1 MLGFRIWKGSE
12 YSRITQGSKYATIW
26 LNMSEFSIIDRV
38 LNMYHAIL
46 SARSL

>member
-26 LNMSEFSIIDRV
+26 LKMSGQSVSMPEYV
-38 LNMYHAIL
+38 
-46 SARSL
+46 